1 MRYALRRWRRRP
13 GFALTAIGTL
23 ALGIAAATAVFSVV
37 DAVLLRPLPWT
48 SPESLVVVHGV
59 YPNRRNSP
67 ATAPTWDRWYI
78 SYPGWDALR
87 TSPVFTD
94 VAAWSGVNR
103 LMWTIG
109 DDGTELIRIANVSSA
124 FLPMLG
130 VRLTHGR
137 HFTPEEDNRTTDS
150 IILSNE
156 IWVRYFGGR
165 PDIIGL
171 RVNTPNASSGGR
183 YPRTVVGVLEP
194 GFRFGAEQ
202 PDALLPVGIPAEVS
216 RQYPSPSLR
225 ILARLAPGASV
236 EAASSA
242 AASLVSAAPNEQRG
256 TARVVSLVDEQIGA
270 ARRPLWL
277 LLAAAGLLLLVACS
291 NVAGLL
297 LAEARVRRHEIAVR
311 TALGGS
317 SVRLVRQLLVEHTML
332 AIAGTLL
339 GLIVSGWLVSAL
351 VAIAPEGLPRIDSVV
366 VDVRV
371 AAFAGV
377 TGLVT
382 LLLFGVVPAM
392 SLARVPV
399 SRTLAEGGRDGVASR
414 LLGARTIVV
423 VQMALALVLII
434 GATLFAE
441 TLFRLRAEPL
451 GFQPDGLAVAATMFT
466 GPRYGDPGP
475 IRQFRELR
483 SNAEAFS
490 RFMIRQAAIVNN
502 DLTDRVLARL
512 SVLPGVT
519 AAAGSSAVPFVIGPL
534 SLQMIAEG
542 STSEGRHEA
551 WRQIVTADYFK
562 AMGIRTIDGRLFG
575 PSDAGDEDVIVVSR
589 EFARRFYPDGAV
601 GRMVRQVYGENYE
614 LSAFY
619 RIIGVVDDVK
629 RGAFTDEMRPT
640 MYGFDRQAGAITHF
654 LVRTSGDPSAIL
666 PAVREAITS
675 VSQRLVITT
684 TATLEDRM
692 ARSVADQRFR
702 ATLSVLFGTTALA
715 LAAVGLYGLAARRA
729 VDRRREFAVR
739 IALGA
744 RPSDVRHLVVWDAM
758 WIIGLGVALGVPAAW
773 WAAQVAASMLYGVT
787 ATAPHV
793 FSLSAVVLG
802 GVALVATIGPAFRA
816 GHTNPIDVIRN

>member
-216 RQYPSPSLR
+216 RQSPSPSLR

>member
-466 GPRYGDPGP
+466 GPRYGDPGA
-475 IRQFRELR
+475 IRNFRELR

>member
-216 RQYPSPSLR
+216 RQSPSPSLR

-466 GPRYGDPGP
+466 GPRYGDPGA
-475 IRQFRELR
+475 IRNFRELR

>member
-1 MRYALRRWRRRP
+1 
-13 GFALTAIGTL
+13 
-23 ALGIAAATAVFSVV
+23 
-37 DAVLLRPLPWT
+37 
-48 SPESLVVVHGV
+48 VVVHGV

>member
-382 LLLFGVVPAM
+382 LLLFGVIPAM

>member
-1 MRYALRRWRRRP
+1 
-13 GFALTAIGTL
+13 
-23 ALGIAAATAVFSVV
+23 
-37 DAVLLRPLPWT
+37 
-48 SPESLVVVHGV
+48 
-59 YPNRRNSP
+59 
-67 ATAPTWDRWYI
+67 
-78 SYPGWDALR
+78 
-87 TSPVFTD
+87 
-94 VAAWSGVNR
+94 
-103 LMWTIG
+103 
-109 DDGTELIRIANVSSA
+109 
-124 FLPMLG
+124 MLG

>member
-1 MRYALRRWRRRP
+1 
-13 GFALTAIGTL
+13 
-23 ALGIAAATAVFSVV
+23 
-37 DAVLLRPLPWT
+37 
-48 SPESLVVVHGV
+48 
-59 YPNRRNSP
+59 
-67 ATAPTWDRWYI
+67 
-78 SYPGWDALR
+78 
-87 TSPVFTD
+87 
-94 VAAWSGVNR
+94 
-103 LMWTIG
+103 
-109 DDGTELIRIANVSSA
+109 
-124 FLPMLG
+124 
-130 VRLTHGR
+130 
-137 HFTPEEDNRTTDS
+137 
-150 IILSNE
+150 
-156 IWVRYFGGR
+156 
-165 PDIIGL
+165 
-171 RVNTPNASSGGR
+171 
-183 YPRTVVGVLEP
+183 
-194 GFRFGAEQ
+194 
-202 PDALLPVGIPAEVS
+202 
-216 RQYPSPSLR
+216 
-225 ILARLAPGASV
+225 
-236 EAASSA
+236 
-242 AASLVSAAPNEQRG
+242 
-256 TARVVSLVDEQIGA
+256 
-270 ARRPLWL
+270 
-277 LLAAAGLLLLVACS
+277 
-291 NVAGLL
+291 
-297 LAEARVRRHEIAVR
+297 
-311 TALGGS
+311 
-317 SVRLVRQLLVEHTML
+317 
-332 AIAGTLL
+332 
-339 GLIVSGWLVSAL
+339 
-351 VAIAPEGLPRIDSVV
+351 
-366 VDVRV
+366 
-371 AAFAGV
+371 
-377 TGLVT
+377 
-382 LLLFGVVPAM
+382 
-392 SLARVPV
+392 V